1 MGTLLY
7 FYLCLRLTYS
17 RNSTFFSLPT
27 TVSVTSFKKGLQN
40 EKLSPINLVN
50 DCLPAN
56 ELVTDLEESHMQI
69 SMSNSVM
76 VKPVFNVHFK
86 N

>member
-40 EKLSPINLVN
+40 ENLSPINLVN
-50 DCLPAN
+50 DSLPAN
-56 ELVTDLEESHMQI
+56 ELVTDLEEGHMQI

-76 VKPVFNVHFK
+76 G
-86 N
+86 